1 MYIIKPYTKRRAKLL
16 NVLVKPS
23 TRQGKKIDVFTKDG
37 KYITSIGAKGYLD
50 YPYYLKYYGKQI
62 ADKKRKLY
70 KIRHKANRL
79 IRGSRG
85 WFADQLLW

>member
-1 MYIIKPYTKRRAKLL
+1 MQQAKRL
-16 NVLVKPS
+16 NVIVKAS
-23 TRQGKKIDVFTKDG
+23 KKEGKKIDVFTKDG

-70 KIRHKANRL
+70 KIRHAKDRM
-79 IRGSRG
+79 IKFSRG